1 MAITYSSAVATASYG
16 TFFRL
21 LCRWRGSIYKL
32 IWVDLLVFAVL
43 YSTIA
48 LIYHLSPISSPTLL
62 EAHRQILNL
71 LDYVKMM
78 SNSLPISF
86 ILGFFVTLVVSRW
99 IDQFNYLPTSD
110 GISLLTCAYIQI
122 PERVSDNKASM
133 VIADEVAVIRQ
144 SIARYIN
151 LAAVLC
157 FQTIAPNVRKVY
169 DNTRNYITSGLM
181 TEKEHEFF
189 GHVDPRYHPFY
200 VPLMWAITIVKR
212 AKAQGYISHE
222 RYMNALIDEILKFRR
237 SLFTLLN
244 YDSVPIPLVYT
255 QVVNIGVYAIFVIS
269 LVGSQF
275 PRQLPQVPEFFPNGT
290 YRVKDAPSP
299 VHKPILYVPVFS
311 LLEIT
316 FYLGWLKVA
325 QSLLNPFGD
334 DDEDFDLLPLMER
347 NLAISLWMVDLR
359 HVMPAQEP
367 SARPDEGG
375 PTFSERRRL
384 SFLKPTDSLFFRQVG
399 LLTTPDDD
407 PLSELLASAAQL
419 DVPGTLTPA
428 GPADDLDQAPHLGSA
443 AIVFERKESR
453 RVSLN
458 AEGPP
463 LIRHSSVAAFINY
476 IRRKNT
482 RTPSPN
488 TTAVSRNSSASS
500 LASSHNRDEQ

>member
-1 MAITYSSAVATASYG
+1 MSITYSSAIATATYG
-16 TFFRL
+16 SFFRL
-21 LCRWRGSIYKL
+21 LCRWKGSIYKL
-32 IWVDLLVFAVL
+32 IWVDLLVFSIL

-48 LIYHLSPISSPTLL
+48 LMYHLSPISSPGLL
-62 EAHRQILNL
+62 EAHKQILNF
-71 LDYVKMM
+71 LDYVESM

-86 ILGFFVTLVVSRW
+86 ILGFFVTLVVNRW

-110 GISLLTCAYIQI
+110 GVSLLTCAYIQI
-122 PERVSDNKASM
+122 PSKISNKTSSLI
-133 VIADEVAVIRQ
+133 IADEVAVIRQ

-169 DNTRNYITSGLM
+169 ENTQNYITSGLM

-189 GHVDPRYHPFY
+189 GQVDPRYHPFY

-212 AKAQGYISHE
+212 AKVHGYIAHE
-222 RYMNALIDEILKFRR
+222 RHMNALIDEILKFRR

-255 QVVNIGVYAIFVIS
+255 QVVNIGVYAIFIIS
-269 LVGSQF
+269 LVSSQF
-275 PRQLPQVPEFFPNGT
+275 PRELPNVPGFHPNG
-290 YRVKDAPSP
+290 SP
-299 VHKPILYVPVFS
+299 IFTNATETHQKPNLYVPVFF
-311 LLEIT
+311 LLGIT

-359 HVMPAQEP
+359 HGLPHQAPKIHPEEGPMTSAQQ
-367 SARPDEGG
+367 
-375 PTFSERRRL
+375 RL
-384 SFLKPTDSLFFRQVG
+384 SFAKPTDTLFFRQVG
-399 LLTTPDDD
+399 PISEANDD

-419 DVPGTLTPA
+419 YVPETLTPA
-428 GPADDLDQAPHLGSA
+428 GTNDELDQAPQLGSA

-453 RVSLN
+453 RISLSV
-458 AEGPP
+458 GDS
-463 LIRHSSVAAFINY
+463 IGRKQSSM
-476 IRRKNT
+476 
-482 RTPSPN
+482 
-488 TTAVSRNSSASS
+488 AVS
-500 LASSHNRDEQ
+500 HNIIKIAFLITFILN

>member
-16 TFFRL
+16 AFFRL
-21 LCRWRGSIYKL
+21 LCRWKGSIYKL
-32 IWVDLLVFAVL
+32 IWVDLLVFSIL

-48 LIYHLSPISSPTLL
+48 LVYHLSPISSPGLL
-62 EAHRQILNL
+62 EMHKYIRSF
-71 LDYVKMM
+71 LDYVKSM

-122 PERVSDNKASM
+122 PARKSDQRNLA
-133 VIADEVAVIRQ
+133 VIADEVAVIRE
-144 SIARYIN
+144 SIARYVN

-169 DNTRNYITSGLM
+169 ENTQNYITSGLM

-189 GHVDPRYHPFY
+189 AQVDPRYHPFY

-212 AKAQGYISHE
+212 AKVHGYIAHE
-222 RYMNALIDEILKFRR
+222 RHMNALIDEILKFRR

-244 YDSVPIPLVYT
+244 YNSVPIPLVYT
-255 QVVNIGVYAIFVIS
+255 QVVNIGVYAIFVIA

-275 PRQLPQVPEFFPNGT
+275 PRQLPEVPQFSLNSTHVLPN
-290 YRVKDAPSP
+290 PSSELP
-299 VHKPILYVPVFS
+299 KPILYVPIFS

-359 HVMPAQEP
+359 HGMPAQSP
-367 SARPDEGG
+367 HAKPQDNSRLQ
-375 PTFSERRRL
+375 SL
-384 SFLKPTDSLFFRQVG
+384 SFTKPTDSLFFRQVG
-399 LLTTPDDD
+399 PFASDAD

-428 GPADDLDQAPHLGSA
+428 VQADNPEGGPNQGSA
-443 AIVFERKESR
+443 AIAFERKESR
-453 RVSLN
+453 RMSFSLD
-458 AEGPP
+458 EP
-463 LIRHSSVAAFINY
+463 LRRTSSSMASFIHL
-476 IRRKNT
+476 IRRKS
-482 RTPSPN
+482 RVQSPPPPPSPD
-488 TTAVSRNSSASS
+488 TSSRASS
-500 LASSHNRDEQ
+500 RTHQTATDDEKREA

>member
-1 MAITYSSAVATASYG
+1 MAITYSSAIATASYG
-16 TFFRL
+16 SFFRL
-21 LCRWRGSIYKL
+21 LCRWRGR
-32 IWVDLLVFAVL
+32 
-43 YSTIA
+43 
-48 LIYHLSPISSPTLL
+48 LL
-62 EAHRQILNL
+62 EAHKQILNF
-71 LDYVKMM
+71 LDYVKSM

-86 ILGFFVTLVVSRW
+86 ILGFFVTLVVNRW

-110 GISLLTCAYIQI
+110 GVSLLTCAYIQVPSRI
-122 PERVSDNKASM
+122 SIKKASL
-133 VIADEVAVIRQ
+133 VTADEVAVIRQ

-169 DNTRNYITSGLM
+169 ENTQNYITSGLM

-189 GHVDPRYHPFY
+189 GQVDPRYHPFY

-212 AKAQGYISHE
+212 AKVHGYIAHE
-222 RYMNALIDEILKFRR
+222 RHMNALIDEILKFRR

-255 QVVNIGVYAIFVIS
+255 QVVNIGV
-269 LVGSQF
+269 QF
-275 PRQLPQVPEFFPNGT
+275 PRQLPEVPEFFPNGSFRFT
-290 YRVKDAPSP
+290 NTTETL
-299 VHKPILYVPVFS
+299 HKSILYVPVFS

-359 HVMPAQEP
+359 HGMPAQESKTHP
-367 SARPDEGG
+367 EEEEEEGPMTSAQK
-375 PTFSERRRL
+375 RL
-384 SFLKPTDSLFFRQVG
+384 SFAKPTDTLFFRQLG
-399 LLTTPDDD
+399 PISAANDD

-419 DVPGTLTPA
+419 DVPETLTPA
-428 GPADDLDQAPHLGSA
+428 EPTDDPDQAPQLGSA

-453 RVSLN
+453 RMSMGVGDSLGRKQSSIAN
-458 AEGPP
+458 RMLTP
-463 LIRHSSVAAFINY
+463 LEFVFTLKNMAIMNHM
-476 IRRKNT
+476 RRKNT
-482 RTPSPN
+482 RSQSPN
-488 TTAVSRNSSASS
+488 ITGTTRQSSVASVATGVDDD
-500 LASSHNRDEQ
+500 LEAHLT